1 VVEAS
6 GATGKAIRAVAQADL
21 AKRATNTAKKTWRD
35 SVQAFRDGMK
45 DDE

>member
-1 VVEAS
+1 MIGAS

-21 AKRATNTAKKTWRD
+21 AKRATRTARKTWRD